1 MFDLLDLM
9 VEPDLLEVLLALVE
23 LGSLTFFEV
32 HSSKKGNYIDYNA
45 GEGILIVVMRW
56 EQRK

>member
-23 LGSLTFFEV
+23 LRSLTFFEV

-56 EQRK
+56 K